1 MNHQAIAERVAK
13 RTDLLPELVEGLRAD
28 PAKIKY
34 GCLKVLRLISE
45 KEPAVLYPEFDRFV
59 QLLDSESNILQW
71 GAIIIIGN
79 LAALDSANKIEPILG
94 RYLQP
99 ISGPVMITAANTL
112 GGAAKMARAKPH
124 LADRIARAFLR
135 VETAEYRTSECRNVA
150 LGQAVESL
158 DLFFEHIR
166 DSQPIIAFVERQLRN
181 RRNATQRK
189 ATAFLKKR
197 RLMAQPSGSVIGSQ
211 PIRSAT
217 KRMSSAGGS
226 RR

>member
-1 MNHQAIAERVAK
+1 VNHQAIAERVAK

-135 VETAEYRTSECRNVA
+135 VETAEYRTSECRNLA
-150 LGQAVESL
+150 LGQAV
-158 DLFFEHIR
+158 
-166 DSQPIIAFVERQLRN
+166 
-181 RRNATQRK
+181 
-189 ATAFLKKR
+189 
-197 RLMAQPSGSVIGSQ
+197 
-211 PIRSAT
+211 
-217 KRMSSAGGS
+217 
-226 RR
+226 